1 MKTTRAIGLLVV
13 VLLLAGTLAWS
24 QDKAEWT
31 YPVIKNYGPAWPLPN
46 AAVQPVKGQSYKAIF
61 DITKPGEKPTEP
73 APGLVHAARAYNV
86 FASGGVAPQ
95 NLKIVIVM
103 HGPGGIV
110 AMNNETYRTKFGT
123 DNPNAQLLADL
134 KKAGAEIYLCGQT
147 LHQQK
152 FDEKA
157 MLPDVKLATSAMV
170 VLLTYQNQGYA
181 MMPF

>member
-1 MKTTRAIGLLVV
+1 
-13 VLLLAGTLAWS
+13 
-24 QDKAEWT
+24 
-31 YPVIKNYGPAWPLPN
+31 
-46 AAVQPVKGQSYKAIF
+46 
-61 DITKPGEKPTEP
+61 
-73 APGLVHAARAYNV
+73 V
-86 FASGGVAPQ
+86 FASGGVAPKD
-95 NLKIVIVM
+95 LKIVIVM

-110 AMNNETYRTKFGT
+110 AMNNDTYRAKFNA

-152 FDEKA
+152 FAEKA
-157 MLPDVKLATSAMV
+157 MLPEVKLATSAMI